1 MSECEEVDC
10 TIYRHYHWVLAL
22 SLGLPGHVL
31 VEVPHCL
38 LLLVVQQDMSTTF
51 HDLHSQLRTAVLQVP
66 QLVHDP
72 RSNLSWL
79 RRCLWLRTEGSQH
92 QVWSSPPPGG

>member
-10 TIYRHYHWVLAL
+10 TIYPHYHWVLAL

-51 HDLHSQLRTAVLQVP
+51 HDLHSQLRTAVLQVH
-66 QLVHDP
+66 QLVHEIAAHQGGTTVP
-72 RSNLSWL
+72 MYLPYSLH
-79 RRCLWLRTEGSQH
+79 RRCPG
-92 QVWSSPPPGG
+92 WSWGCLI